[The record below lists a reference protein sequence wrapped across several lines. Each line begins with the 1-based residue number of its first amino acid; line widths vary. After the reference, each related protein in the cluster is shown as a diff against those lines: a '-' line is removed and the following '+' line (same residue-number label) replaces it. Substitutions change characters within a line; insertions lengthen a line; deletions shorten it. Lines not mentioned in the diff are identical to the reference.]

1 MFLTEDYLIEL
12 EDNFPSKVVETLN
25 RKGKDLTSEDIN
37 EQANREN
44 QSMRQRLKIM
54 ARKRIAAMSNQELKD
69 FLFPKTNEFQSGD
82 QSLENLGHLSHHK
95 FFQMLHGSQRK
106 ETEPIS
112 NNHKPG
118 PISKKGKPKSKP
130 KNDKLKPI

>member
-25 RKGKDLTSEDIN
+25 SKGKDLTSEDIN

-69 FLFPKTNEFQSGD
+69 FLFPKTNEFQFGD
-82 QSLENLGHLSHHK
+82 QSFLVEAGK
-95 FFQMLHGSQRK
+95 IMGCMGSRAPCQWR
-106 ETEPIS
+106 S
-112 NNHKPG
+112 AV
-118 PISKKGKPKSKP
+118 SKHSLYP
-130 KNDKLKPI
+130 LLFI